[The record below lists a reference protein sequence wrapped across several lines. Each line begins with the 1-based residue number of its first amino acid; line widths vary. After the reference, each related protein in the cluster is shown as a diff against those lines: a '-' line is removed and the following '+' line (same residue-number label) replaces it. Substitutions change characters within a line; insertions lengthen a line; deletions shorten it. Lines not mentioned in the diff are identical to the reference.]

1 MKNNGAI
8 TCARYAF
15 APNFYHYCGPETAGV
30 FGDYVAESMADGK
43 LVEYLAQFETLY
55 PYLKSIAMANKIN
68 DPLDPLVVEAYWVGN
83 SLLNSVTP
91 RQTFDSL
98 TIGQNLHK
106 RLDEKS
112 KRWLFPKIDRQA
124 KLHHSFHVFNIF
136 TRTGHRMVAH
146 TTETMDQCRI
156 GWGKVIG
163 NKLPISNVPSNSAG
177 RQFPMTK
184 NISINSQ
191 RLIYKDGKL
200 QFEACERQ
208 VINPIEE
215 LTLKAGDLVSFHWG
229 YVCEKITLVQM
240 KRLEKLTYHHLLL
253 ANETL

>member
-30 FGDYVAESMADGK
+30 FGDYVTESMADGK

-55 PYLKSIAMANKIN
+55 PYLKSIAMANKIT
-68 DPLDPLVVEAYWVGN
+68 DPLDPRVVEAYWVGN

-91 RQTFDSL
+91 KQTFDSL

-156 GWGKVIG
+156 GWGAI
-163 NKLPISNVPSNSAG
+163 
-177 RQFPMTK
+177 
-184 NISINSQ
+184 INHKSQINNDKMITIKSQ
-191 RLIYKDGKL
+191 RLVYKDGKL
-200 QFEACERQ
+200 QFEACERS
-208 VINPIEE
+208 VINPVEE
-215 LTLKAGDLVSFHWG
+215 LTLKVGDLVSFHWG
-229 YVCEKITLVQM
+229 YVCEKITPAQM
-240 KRLEKLTYHHLLL
+240 KRLEKLTYYHLLL